1 MRIDLAAMIRRVRNP
16 RRSKITLRPIEPT
29 ASMAADLFQVYKPV
43 ILFWQHAAQ
52 RIGAAYE
59 RALPVRDVAPES
71 GAKYA
76 NSMRDAIF
84 DLDSILAAIDGELQQ
99 LVLAITPR
107 LREFAVRAEAIHRGK
122 WASAIYS
129 ATGVQLDTILGPS
142 DVGDTVGAFVSR
154 NVGLVRSVSDE
165 ARGRISDIVLRGYQT
180 RTPLR
185 DVAKEMAGAVDLS
198 RKRALRI
205 SVDQASKISA
215 RLDQARQEQA
225 GISAFEWR
233 SSHKL
238 HARPWHAARDGKI
251 YDWETRQEVDG
262 SDVIPAGDGPG
273 EPPFCGCRARAVIDL
288 S

>member
-29 ASMAADLFQVYKPV
+29 ASMAADLFAVYKPV

-59 RALPVRDVAPES
+59 RALPVRDHI
-71 GAKYA
+71 GDA
-76 NSMRDAIF
+76 NQLTDAIF

-107 LREFAVRAEAIHRGK
+107 LREWAVRAESIHRGK
-122 WASAIYS
+122 WSSAIYS

-225 GISAFEWR
+225 GITGYTWHHSFKKHPR
-233 SSHKL
+233 QL
-238 HARPWHAARDGKI
+238 HVDRDGKVFEW
-251 YDWETRQEVDG
+251 DN
-262 SDVIPAGDGPG
+262 PPPDGPPG
-273 EPPFCGCRARAVIDL
+273 TQPYCGCRARATISLD
-288 S
+288 

>member
-1 MRIDLAAMIRRVRNP
+1 MRLDLAAMIRRVRNP

-43 ILFWQHAAQ
+43 ILFWQRAAQ

-59 RALPVRDVAPES
+59 RALPIHDSAPS
-71 GAKYA
+71 IHL
-76 NSMRDAIF
+76 NDAIF

-107 LREFAVRAEAIHRGK
+107 LREFAVRAESIHRSK
-122 WASAIYS
+122 WSSAIYS

-225 GISAFEWR
+225 GISTFEWR
-233 SSHKL
+233 SSHKM
-238 HARPWHAARDGKI
+238 HARPWHAARDGKV

-273 EPPFCGCRARAVIDL
+273 EPPFCGCRARAVVSLD
-288 S
+288 

>member
-1 MRIDLAAMIRRVRNP
+1 MRFSLAQMVRRARNP

-59 RALPVRDVAPES
+59 RAVPQKVSDSYLIT
-71 GAKYA
+71 
-76 NSMRDAIF
+76 DAIF

-107 LREFAVRAEAIHRGK
+107 LREFAVRAESIHRSK

-225 GISAFEWR
+225 GISSFEWR

-238 HARPWHAARDGKI
+238 HARPWHAARDGRT
-251 YDWETRQEVDG
+251 YDWVTRQEVDG
-262 SDVIPAGDGPG
+262 SDVIPAGDGCG
-273 EPPFCGCRARAVIDL
+273 EPPWCGCRSRAVISLD
-288 S
+288 